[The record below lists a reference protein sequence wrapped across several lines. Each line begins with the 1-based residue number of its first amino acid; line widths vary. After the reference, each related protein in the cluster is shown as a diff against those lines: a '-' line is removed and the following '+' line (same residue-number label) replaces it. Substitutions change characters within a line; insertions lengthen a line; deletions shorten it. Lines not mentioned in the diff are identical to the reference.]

1 MTEDNHSHHPGLK
14 MQAARSVAWT
24 SFAQVG
30 AQAISLIGTPILARA
45 LMPED
50 FGVVVTVSILTGL
63 VTLLGEFGLGAA
75 IIYRQDVTQE
85 HIATS
90 YWFNIVIGA
99 LLTGITILGA
109 PFAAEYFHN
118 PLVRPV
124 AYVLAFTFLI
134 NSFSWAHGCL
144 MMKDLQF
151 KAMAII
157 NIGSIALRVIVSVVL
172 AVYYDMGVWALVYGE
187 IAKTIVSS
195 IARFFAHPWR
205 PVLAFHWDKFRELFS
220 YGINLTGARIF
231 DYFSKNVDSILIAR
245 LLNATQLGFYNFST
259 SMPNKVQYEF
269 TQSINRVLFPVYCR
283 VQSDNPRFG
292 VGLVKTLRLIALIS
306 MPLLI
311 GLMIVAE
318 PFVHLYY
325 GPGWDPV
332 IAPLR
337 VLCIA
342 GIARAILGTNGAV
355 LNAKG
360 RPDVILWWSIVRLP
374 LTVALIWF
382 FAPRGV
388 VGIATG
394 VTIAAFASIVTAW
407 IGTRLI
413 ELPFTRWLGALVPAT
428 VSTCVMAAVLLG
440 VQRYAL
446 PIGASE
452 ALQLGIL
459 IPLGGLV
466 YLAMVRTF
474 YREVFEEIL
483 QTGLSVFRKE

>member
-1 MTEDNHSHHPGLK
+1 MTEDNRSNHPGLK

-24 SFAQVG
+24 SLAQVG
-30 AQAISLIGTPILARA
+30 AQAISIIGTPILARV
-45 LMPED
+45 LLPEE
-50 FGVVVTVSILTGL
+50 FGIVVTVGILTGL

-75 IIYRQDVTQE
+75 IIYRKDVTQE

-90 YWFNIVIGA
+90 YWFNIVVGA
-99 LLTGITILGA
+99 LLTGFTILGA
-109 PFAAEYFHN
+109 PYAAEYFHN
-118 PLVRPV
+118 PVVRPV

-157 NIGSIALRVIVSVVL
+157 NIASIALRVIVSVVL
-172 AVYYDMGVWALVYGE
+172 AVYFDMGVWALVYGE
-187 IAKTIVSS
+187 LAKTTVSS

-205 PVLAFHWDKFRELFS
+205 PVFSFHWDKFRELFS

-245 LLNATQLGFYNFST
+245 LLSVTQLGFYNFST

-283 VQSDNPRFG
+283 VQDDNPRFG

-318 PFVHLYY
+318 PFVNLYY
-325 GPGWDPV
+325 GPGWEPV

-337 VLCIA
+337 ILCIA

-360 RPDVILWWSIVRLP
+360 RPDIVFWWSVIRLP

-394 VTIAAFASIVTAW
+394 MTIAAFASLVTAK
-407 IGTRLI
+407 IGANLI
-413 ELPFTRWLGALVPAT
+413 ELPFTKWLGALIPAT
-428 VSTCVMAAVLLG
+428 VGSLVMAAALLG
-440 VQRYAL
+440 VQHYAL
-446 PIGASE
+446 PAGATE
-452 ALQLGIL
+452 ALQLGVL

-466 YLAMVRTF
+466 YLAVVRSLF
-474 YREVFEEIL
+474 RDVWDEIL
-483 QTGLSVFRKE
+483 ETGLSVFRGE